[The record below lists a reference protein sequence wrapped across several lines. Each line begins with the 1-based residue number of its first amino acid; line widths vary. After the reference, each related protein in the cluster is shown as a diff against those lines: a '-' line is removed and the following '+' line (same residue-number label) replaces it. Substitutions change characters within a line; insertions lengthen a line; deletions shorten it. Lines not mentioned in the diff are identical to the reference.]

1 MKQKKIVDDYSSF
14 GYDAAVFWMACRK
27 AVVVI
32 NEDVL
37 SIIHEFV
44 ACMAVKEAL
53 NKMNAGDMYPNDNN
67 ELLK

>member
-1 MKQKKIVDDYSSF
+1 MTIIHHL
-14 GYDAAVFWMACRK
+14 AMMPRFWVTRRK
-27 AVVVI
+27 AAALI

>member
-1 MKQKKIVDDYSSF
+1 MMPR
-14 GYDAAVFWMACRK
+14 FWVTRRK
-27 AVVVI
+27 AAALI